1 MFNIMKNIFTLQTF
15 YKISSIFIIGLI
27 IRLLINNFGNLF
39 LFIPLIFTNF
49 INENSNYMLLMDSKK
64 DNLINFFYKPS
75 IKLPNTFNVDNNDNS
90 STSYENY
97 QKFISTGNKEF
108 TSKMLLDKSK
118 NYLNEFLTH
127 YKEATHLTPIEKQNI
142 YIKLAKLNSEQNTK
156 KEIFDALP
164 DRLKPFYE
172 AFLAKKEGRLRSTH
186 EVFNVFSLEFTRG
199 WKK

>member
-1 MFNIMKNIFTLQTF
+1 MKNIFTLQTF
-15 YKISSIFIIGLI
+15 YKISSVFIIGLI

-39 LFIPLIFTNF
+39 LFIPLIFTNL
-49 INENSNYMLLMDSKK
+49 INENSNYMLLLDSKK

-75 IKLPNTFNVDNNDNS
+75 IKLPNTFNADNSDNS

-118 NYLNEFLTH
+118 SYLNEFLIQ
-127 YKEATHLTPIEKQNI
+127 YEGSIHLSPTEKQNL
-142 YIKLAKLNSEQNTK
+142 YLKLAKINPGQNTK
-156 KEIFDALP
+156 EEIFNALP

-172 AFLAKKEGRLRSTH
+172 TFLAKKEGRITSVH
-186 EVFNVFSLEFTRG
+186 WEFNVFSLEFVKG
-199 WKK
+199 WKKQ